1 MIFWW
6 LEKSPVLHLY
16 LLPHFTIFSR
26 RDVFQGK
33 EKEGNR
39 LLRHFKCCIAWRHS
53 EPGWQRASKAKKK
66 KAEGKMIRQVYC
78 QLIRGLIAKAAFSS
92 VFSRAVGLLLSLLA
106 SRGLFLFL
114 LLSTHMCPLRNLV

>member
-1 MIFWW
+1 MSSKVKKRKAIDYYGISSVASHGTQN
-6 LEKSPVLHLY
+6 LAGKGHLK
-16 LLPHFTIFSR
+16 
-26 RDVFQGK
+26 Q
-33 EKEGNR
+33 
-39 LLRHFKCCIAWRHS
+39 
-53 EPGWQRASKAKKK
+53 K

-78 QLIRGLIAKAAFSS
+78 QLIKGLIAMAAFSS

>member
-1 MIFWW
+1 MSSKVKKRKAIDYYGISSVASHGTQN
-6 LEKSPVLHLY
+6 LAGKGHLK
-16 LLPHFTIFSR
+16 
-26 RDVFQGK
+26 Q
-33 EKEGNR
+33 
-39 LLRHFKCCIAWRHS
+39 
-53 EPGWQRASKAKKK
+53 KK

>member
-1 MIFWW
+1 MSSKVKKRKAIDYYGISSVASHGTQN
-6 LEKSPVLHLY
+6 LAGKGHLK
-16 LLPHFTIFSR
+16 
-26 RDVFQGK
+26 Q
-33 EKEGNR
+33 
-39 LLRHFKCCIAWRHS
+39 
-53 EPGWQRASKAKKK
+53 K

-78 QLIRGLIAKAAFSS
+78 QLIKGLIAKAAFSS